1 MIVKKIFTQDLQIAK
16 SLIIVQYN
24 YRVLFIKKEVESKI

>member
-24 YRVLFIKKEVESKI
+24 YRELFIKKEVESKI